1 MSNGIKIDGNVAY
14 LPGAHAV
21 VSMPGFGAP
30 PGAQPKPTDN
40 TANHT
45 KSVVKVTTNG
55 VEQDI
60 PYAVW
65 GSGNN
70 RPQLIVAEVNKSGIA
85 KAGLTVRRKAHYG
98 SGPLYYRAGV
108 DGEKEL
114 SNPIPLTDPA
124 LKAPLAFHKAVRL
137 EMALMEGIMN
147 YEWWGWMVPEY
158 VLSNDGK
165 TITSMRVLKTAWS
178 RWSLMNE
185 ETGRIEWLLYNP
197 NWDLYDSAH
206 CVAVPV
212 AEPWMSVEEVK
223 AWAKANGY
231 KKFVRPV
238 AIPDPDAGYYVDL
251 DWHALY
257 DNGWMKST
265 NNIPAMKQG
274 VMLNQISLKYHIKIP
289 ATYWRTKF
297 GDAWEALD
305 MDEKEAKKKEVLT
318 LLNTWLTGAE
328 NAGKAFFSEYG
339 VDEMG
344 QPLPGWEI
352 TALDDKLKDGA
363 YIPDAEKGN
372 SEILASM
379 LVDPTLLGQSGIAGA
394 GAGSGSDKREAYTIL
409 NALLNTDRDTT
420 LDPWYF
426 VRDFNGWD
434 PTLELGY
441 RQVTLTTL
449 DKNPTGA
456 QKTMQA

>member
-1 MSNGIKIDGNVAY
+1 MSGRIIIDGDVAY
-14 LPGAHAV
+14 LPGAQALV
-21 VSMPGFGAP
+21 TGLGGTTPVATD
-30 PGAQPKPTDN
+30 AKPTSN
-40 TANHT
+40 TASHT
-45 KSVVKVTTNG
+45 KSVVQVDMHGT
-55 VEQDI
+55 ELSI
-60 PYAVW
+60 PYAPW
-65 GSGNN
+65 GGSND
-70 RPQLIVAEVNKSGIA
+70 RPQLIVAEMNKSGIA

-98 SGPLYYRAGV
+98 SGPLYFEQGA

-114 SNPIPLTDPA
+114 SNPIPLTDPR
-124 LKAPLAFHKAVRL
+124 LKKPLAFHTTVRL
-137 EMALMEGIMN
+137 EAALMEAIMN
-147 YEWWGWMVPEY
+147 YEWWGWVVAEY
-158 VLSNDGK
+158 VLSNNAEQ
-165 TITSMRVLKTAWS
+165 ITSMRVLKTAWS
-178 RWSLMNE
+178 RWSLMDPE
-185 ETGRIEWLLYNP
+185 SGRIEWLLYNA
-197 NWDLYDSAH
+197 NWDRYDSKELS
-206 CVAVPV
+206 VVPV
-212 AEPWMSVEEVK
+212 ADPWMSPAEVK
-223 AWAKANGY
+223 AWAKSNGY

-238 AIPDPDAGYYVDL
+238 AIPDPDAGYYPDL

-257 DNGWMKST
+257 DNGWLKST

-289 ATYWRTKF
+289 QTYWASKF
-297 GDAWEALD
+297 GDSWAALSD
-305 MDEKEAKKKEVLT
+305 AEKSAKKKEVLT
-318 LLNTWLTGAE
+318 ALQNWLGGAS
-328 NAGKAFFSEYG
+328 NAGKAFVSEYG

-344 QPLPGWEI
+344 TALPGWEI
-352 TALDDKLKDGA
+352 LALDDKLKDGA

-420 LDPWYF
+420 LDTWYF

-434 PTLELGY
+434 PSVELGY